1 MSDQARPLGCGF
13 LVSPV
18 GSLSIGA
25 PERFT
30 EDQRMFAETAKRFAL
45 DEVETAAEAI
55 EHPDADFTVMAGLLR
70 KAGELGL
77 LMIDVPEEYGG
88 LGMDVTTSMLCSE
101 NLAKNASFAVS
112 WGAHV
117 GIGSLPIVFFGNE
130 TQKKT
135 WLPLLASG
143 EKLAAYA
150 LTEPGS
156 GSDALAAKT
165 RAVLSA
171 DKTHYVLTG
180 TKMWITNA
188 GFADLFTVFCQV
200 DGSKFTAFLV
210 ERNSPGLSLGAEE
223 RKMGIKGSSTRMVIL
238 DGVKVPVGNVLGQV
252 GRGHKIAFN
261 ILNVGRFKLG
271 VGALGGSKVVL
282 GHSVRYACERK
293 QFGEPIANF
302 GAIREKLA
310 RMAVDLYSL
319 ESCCYRLA
327 QDIDDTIEAAGHAPE
342 QVMGAIEEFAVED
355 SILKVYG
362 SEVQAY
368 VVDEGVQI
376 HGGYGYS
383 AEYVVE
389 GAYRDARIQRIF
401 EGTNEINRM
410 LIPGMVLKRTMKG
423 QLPLFTAVADADAQ
437 AAQDKAPL
445 PDGDGLEREIFLT
458 QKAKTLAVYASNQA
472 IQKHMA
478 DLKDQQEL
486 LLLMADMMIQ
496 VYAIDSTVTR
506 TLQLD
511 PADSGTALKRVACSC
526 VVASHYPRVAAN
538 AEALLVHLAADN
550 PALLETYM
558 GVLDKLSYRTGINGV
573 ELRRRIADAV
583 VDRQRYPF

>member
-1 MSDQARPLGCGF
+1 
-13 LVSPV
+13 
-18 GSLSIGA
+18 
-25 PERFT
+25 
-30 EDQRMFAETAKRFAL
+30 MFADTARRFAL
-45 DEVETAAEAI
+45 DEVVTAHDAI
-55 EHPDADFTVMAGLLR
+55 EHPDASFSVMAGLLR

-101 NLAKNASFAVS
+101 NLAKQGSFAVS

-117 GIGSLPIVFFGNE
+117 GIGSLPIVFFGSDA
-130 TQKKT
+130 QKKR
-135 WLPLLASG
+135 WLPLLATG

-165 RAVLSA
+165 RAVLSE
-171 DKTHYVLTG
+171 DGSHYVLNG

-200 DGSKFTAFLV
+200 DDNKFTAFLV
-210 ERNSPGLSLGAEE
+210 ERDAEGLSLGAEE
-223 RKMGIKGSSTRMVIL
+223 RKMGIKGSSTRMVVL

-271 VGALGGSKVVL
+271 VGALGSGKVVL
-282 GHSVRYACERK
+282 GYSVKYASERK

-327 QDIDDTIEAAGHAPE
+327 KDIDDTIEAAGHGPE
-342 QVMGAIEEFAVED
+342 QVMAAIEEFAVED

-368 VVDEGVQI
+368 CVDEGVQI

-383 AEYVVE
+383 AEYAVE

-423 QLPLFTAVADADAQ
+423 QLPLFTAVAAADA
-437 AAQDKAPL
+437 AAAADKEPL
-445 PDGDGLEREIFLT
+445 PSGDALEREIFLT
-458 QKAKTLAVYASNQA
+458 KKAKTLAVYAANQA

-486 LLLMADMMIQ
+486 LMLMADMMIQ
-496 VYAIDSTVTR
+496 VYALDSTVTR

-526 VVASHYPRVAAN
+526 VVASHYPRVASN
-538 AEALLVHLAADN
+538 AEALLVHLAAGDQ
-550 PALLETYM
+550 ALMDSYF
-558 GVLDKLSYRTGINGV
+558 GVLDKLTYRTGINGV
-573 ELRRRIADAV
+573 ALRRVIADAV
-583 VDRQRYPF
+583 VDRQRYPM

>member
-1 MSDQARPLGCGF
+1 LSDQGSPLGCGF
-13 LVSPV
+13 LVNEV
-18 GSLSIGA
+18 GSLPIGA
-25 PERFT
+25 SELFT

-45 DEVETAAEAI
+45 DEVVAAHEVI
-55 EHPDADFTVMAGLLR
+55 EHPDANHSFMAGLLR

-88 LGMDVTTSMLCSE
+88 LGMDVTTSMLCAE
-101 NLAKNASFAVS
+101 NLSKQGSFAVS

-117 GIGSLPIVFFGNE
+117 GIGSLPIVFFGSDE
-130 TQKKT
+130 QKKK
-135 WLPLLASG
+135 WLPLLATG
-143 EKLAAYA
+143 DKLAAYA

-165 RAVLSA
+165 RAVLS
-171 DKTHYVLTG
+171 DDGTHYVLTG
-180 TKMWITNA
+180 SKMWITNA

-200 DGSKFTAFLV
+200 DDNKFTAFLV
-210 ERNSPGLSLGAEE
+210 EADSEGLSLGAEE
-223 RKMGIKGSSTRMVIL
+223 HKMGIKGSSTRMVVL
-238 DGVKVPVGNVLGQV
+238 DGVKVPVGNLLGQV

-271 VGALGGSKVVL
+271 VGCLGGSKVTL
-282 GHSVRYACERK
+282 GYSVKYALERK
-293 QFGEPIANF
+293 QFGVPIASF

-310 RMAVDLYSL
+310 RMAVQLYSL

-327 QDIDDTIEAAGHAPE
+327 KDIDDTIEAAGHGPE

-368 VVDEGVQI
+368 CVDEAVQI

-383 AEYVVE
+383 AEYAVE
-389 GAYRDARIQRIF
+389 CGYRDARIQRIF

-423 QLPLFTAVADADAQ
+423 QLPLFTAVAAADA
-437 AAQDKAPL
+437 AAAADKEPL
-445 PDGDGLEREIFLT
+445 VTGTGLEREIFLT
-458 QKAKTLAVYASNQA
+458 KKAKTLAVYAANQA

-486 LLLMADMMIQ
+486 LMLMADMMIQ
-496 VYAIDSTVTR
+496 VYALDSTVTR

-511 PADSGTALKRVACSC
+511 PTDSGTSLKVVACRC
-526 VVASHYPRVAAN
+526 VVASHYPRVTAN
-538 AEALLVHLAADN
+538 AEALLTHLAGDDD
-550 PALLETYM
+550 ALREKHFA
-558 GVLDKLSYRTGINGV
+558 VLDKLSYRTGLDGV
-573 ELRRRIADAV
+573 ALRRRIADAV
-583 VDRQRYPF
+583 VDRQRYPM